1 MEIKFK
7 KLTKSRGLT
16 IPRDST
22 LTPEL
27 RSTLP
32 PRLTGNSSSQNMLIP
47 AVSAAARKRLS
58 SSEVY
63 SAVRCAQQSFIR
75 R

>member
-16 IPRDST
+16 IPRDMAA
-22 LTPEL
+22 PEL

>member
-16 IPRDST
+16 IPRDMAAHLDLDAGT
-22 LTPEL
+22 AVDLTA
-27 RSTLP
+27 
-32 PRLTGNSSSQNMLIP
+32 SSQNMLIP
-47 AVSAAARKRLS
+47 AVSAAARKRSS

-63 SAVRCAQQSFIR
+63 SAVRCAPQSCIR